1 MMSRNLI
8 FVCLFQPVSIEEE
21 NLPIRGTTREVL
33 THLSMQLV
41 VILLFDSL
49 WWVRL
54 CIFQF
59 KMSWKHNPFR
69 SLALVYLNVSGLI

>member
-41 VILLFDSL
+41 VIFIFDSL
-49 WWVRL
+49 WW
-54 CIFQF
+54 CQI
-59 KMSWKHNPFR
+59 
-69 SLALVYLNVSGLI
+69 VYFSIQNVMET